1 MFLTPSLRSLSYS
14 PALRSFDRSFERFIG
29 DTVQPSVRT
38 SQRFTEDET
47 SWTLSLDLPGLSRE
61 QLTITIED
69 SVLRIAS
76 TDDAARKVKLAY
88 EFPLAIDTQASS
100 AKLEHGVLT
109 LVVGKTV
116 PQKTSTTLSIA

>member
-1 MFLTPSLRSLSYS
+1 MYKR
-14 PALRSFDRSFERFIG
+14 
-29 DTVQPSVRT
+29 Q
-38 SQRFTEDET
+38 
-47 SWTLSLDLPGLSRE
+47 
-61 QLTITIED
+61 IED

-109 LVVGKTV
+109 LVIGKTV
-116 PQKTSTTLSIA
+116 PQKTSTTLSID